1 VYFSAIELNEMIMML
16 GYTWDRIMYYQ
27 YLIHDLDLDNG
38 LRDLGSDQDVL
49 ELVKVEVDME
59 NSHSNIDVNANF
71 IGSGNFKKHITFA
84 ELNDVYVLDND
95 EFESGY
101 DDDVEKVRKSKLK
114 ELRKQLGKNADGGKN
129 QPYFYVGQS
138 FRTAKAAKERI
149 KLYSIETMR

>member
-1 VYFSAIELNEMIMML
+1 MLAKTLVNNVFYCIVFSGFGLNMFSIKFHHGGRFTNTPGRIYVN

-49 ELVKVEVDME
+49 ELVR
-59 NSHSNIDVNANF
+59 
-71 IGSGNFKKHITFA
+71 FK
-84 ELNDVYVLDND
+84 
-95 EFESGY
+95 
-101 DDDVEKVRKSKLK
+101 KSKLK